1 MAKFEPDDDLIRR
14 LAALLQETGLS
25 EIEYEAEGKRVRV
38 GRGPVAVG
46 PAETTAQAAATAA
59 TAPGAAPGAPADAAA
74 PLGAESVPT
83 NAVTSPMVGTVYLAA
98 EPGAPS
104 LVKVGDQVN
113 EGQTL
118 LIIEA
123 MKVMNPLAS
132 PRAGTVTRILV
143 SDGQPVEFGEPLL
156 IVE

>member
-14 LAALLQETGLS
+14 LAALLEETGLS
-25 EIEYEAEGKRVRV
+25 EIEYEAEGQRIRV
-38 GRGPVAVG
+38 GRGGGTVTAG
-46 PAETTAQAAATAA
+46 PAAPAAPPAL
-59 TAPGAAPGAPADAAA
+59 APGATPHA
-74 PLGAESVPT
+74 PLDAEAVPAG
-83 NAVTSPMVGTVYLAA
+83 AVTSPMVGTVYLSA
-98 EPGAPS
+98 EPGEPS
-104 LVKVGDQVN
+104 LVKVGDEVT

-132 PRAGTVTRILV
+132 PRAGSVTRILV

>member
-14 LAALLQETGLS
+14 LAALLEETGLS
-25 EIEYEAEGKRVRV
+25 EIEYEAEGKRIRI
-38 GRGPVAVG
+38 GRCGG
-46 PAETTAQAAATAA
+46 PAGAGPAPQPAAASAVVP
-59 TAPGAAPGAPADAAA
+59 APGTSPDTPPGASLDAEAVPA
-74 PLGAESVPT
+74 G
-83 NAVTSPMVGTVYLAA
+83 AVTSPMVGTVYLAA

-104 LVKVGDQVN
+104 LVKVSDKVT

-132 PRAGTVTRILV
+132 PRAGTITQILV